1 MKTAAVQRN
10 FMARPVVPLPN
21 AASRRHALHKL
32 LDGILIAASGIGIA
46 TMLLML
52 LTLI

>member
-10 FMARPVVPLPN
+10 FMTRPVVPLPN
-21 AASRRHALHKL
+21 AASRHHALHKF
-32 LDGILIAASGIGIA
+32 LDGILIAVSGVGIA
-46 TMLLML
+46 TMLLVL